1 SSRIPRDPV
10 GFHPLGYRPRP
21 AKPHPA
27 RLRYPDGTHL
37 AAQPPNVA
45 RPDRH
50 PTETL
55 IPASLAPGGAA
66 LRPVEI
72 ALPGLREVAQGL
84 LLNHL
89 AASAQPVVLGARLS
103 KLAALLQIPRRTVT
117 AGTPPRVLL
126 YRQIPYEPGVR
137 TMITQHDF
145 LSRQGIEPVP

>member
-1 SSRIPRDPV
+1 M
-10 GFHPLGYRPRP
+10 
-21 AKPHPA
+21 
-27 RLRYPDGTHL
+27 
-37 AAQPPNVA
+37 
-45 RPDRH
+45 
-50 PTETL
+50 
-55 IPASLAPGGAA
+55 
-66 LRPVEI
+66 RPVEI

-145 LSRQGIEPVP
+145 LSGQGIEPVPGHNTNVLATTDIPGEVKRRLLLCLTPGVSALQS